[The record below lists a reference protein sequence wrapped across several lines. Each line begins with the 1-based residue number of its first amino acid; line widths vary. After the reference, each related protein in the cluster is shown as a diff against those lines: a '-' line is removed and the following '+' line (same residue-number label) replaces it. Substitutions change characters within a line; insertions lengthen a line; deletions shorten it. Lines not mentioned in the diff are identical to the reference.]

1 MMLTRNKIGLV
12 FLINFILPLQVLLYY
27 GFFTFYLDYAMNLS
41 FLSFLLFASKDLETD
56 KREFKG
62 LKFLK
67 IIPVILYIY
76 FTIIQVGYPFIHMV
90 LGYSFDPFFFRFIQ
104 LMIPD
109 YYFLMRAIYYGFI
122 FLLIFVLMLFGFKNR
137 KYYGNYIIAFA
148 VLYLV
153 DTIFGVISSLT
164 LSYNEVSYNLFLFA
178 TFILT
183 LISASYLVF
192 FGQRMRTVYFT
203 LSGIMFFGST
213 FFRLMFFFLIYIA
226 FRIEIYSFIALVV
239 SLIGVVVSSRF
250 IELGNTFKRG
260 IRVFITHAV
269 DDYSKYRINDIAQF
283 LEKQKGIRYVYYCE
297 ADLTGNI
304 DAWMAKTVPR
314 CQLLIFMSTE
324 KSLNS
329 TDCAT
334 ELNLARETGLTII
347 PILGV
352 GLSWDDLKKLEVHR
366 EIGTSFDPMEFE
378 EFCSKLFEQIQIFR
392 KSFIQ
397 IADSDQ
403 VGNKKND

>member
-1 MMLTRNKIGLV
+1 MQTRNKIGLTV
-12 FLINFILPLQVLLYY
+12 LINFILPLHVLIYF

-41 FLSFLLFASKDLETD
+41 FLALLVLGSVDLQTD

-67 IIPVILYIY
+67 FFPVILYIY
-76 FTIIQVGYPFIHMV
+76 FIIIQVGYPFIHMI
-90 LGYSFDPFFFRFIQ
+90 LRYSFDPFFFRFIN
-104 LMIPD
+104 IVVPD
-109 YYFLMRAIYYGFI
+109 LYLLMRAIYYGLI
-122 FLLIFVLMLFGFKNR
+122 FLLIFALALFGFKNK
-137 KYYGNYIIAFA
+137 KYYGNYMIAFS
-148 VLYLV
+148 VLYFV
-153 DTIFGVISSLT
+153 NTTFDMISSIT
-164 LSYNEVSYNLFLFA
+164 LSYNEISYNLFLYA

-192 FGQRMRTVYFT
+192 FGQRMRNIFFT
-203 LSGIMFFGST
+203 LSGIMFFGAT
-213 FFRLMFFFLIYIA
+213 FFRLMFFFLINIA
-226 FRIEIYSFIALVV
+226 FRIEIYSFIALVF
-239 SLIGVVVSSRF
+239 SLIGMVVSSRF

-269 DDYSKYRINDIAQF
+269 GDYNKYRISDIAQF
-283 LEKQKGIRYVYYCE
+283 LERQKGIRYVYYCE

-304 DAWMAKTVPR
+304 DAWMEKTVPR

-334 ELNLARETGLTII
+334 ELNIARKTGLTIV

-366 EIGTSFDPMEFE
+366 EIGTSFDPMEFD
-378 EFCSKLFEQIQIFR
+378 EFCNNLYQQIQIYK
-392 KSFIQ
+392 KSLNPTV
-397 IADSDQ
+397 D
-403 VGNKKND
+403 NDLSEKS

>member
-1 MMLTRNKIGLV
+1 MLSRNKIGLV
-12 FLINFILPLQVLLYY
+12 LLINFILPLQVLLYY

-67 IIPVILYIY
+67 IFPVILYIY
-76 FTIIQVGYPFIHMV
+76 FTIIQVVYPFIHMI

-104 LMIPD
+104 LVVPD
-109 YYFLMRAIYYGFI
+109 LYLLMRTIYYGLI
-122 FLLIFVLMLFGFKNR
+122 FLLIFAFMLFGFKNR

-153 DTIFGVISSLT
+153 DTIFGMISSLT
-164 LSYNEVSYNLFLFA
+164 LSYNEVSYNLFLYA
-178 TFILT
+178 TFILN

-192 FGQRMRTVYFT
+192 FGQRMRIVYFT

-226 FRIEIYSFIALVV
+226 FRIEIYSFMALVF

-269 DDYSKYRINDIAQF
+269 DDYGRYRIDEIAQF
-283 LEKQKGIRYVYYCE
+283 LENQKGIRYVYFCE

-329 TDCAT
+329 KDCAT
-334 ELNLARETGLTII
+334 ELSIARDKGLTII

-352 GLSWDDLKKLEVHR
+352 GLSWEDLAKLEIHR
-366 EIGTSFDPMEFE
+366 EIGANFDPMEFE
-378 EFCSKLFEQIQIFR
+378 EFCNKLYQQIQIYK
-392 KSFIQ
+392 KSLGQ
-397 IADSDQ
+397 IPDDNQ
-403 VGNKKND
+403 PKKLENL